1 MNCGFRKNSGR
12 VFCLLAVFAFL
23 AVAAPG
29 CSDGTTT
36 KEEGAGASPLPPS
49 VQKSNKNM
57 EDFMKSQNAA
67 KKR

>member
-1 MNCGFRKNSGR
+1 MSRGFRKNSGR
-12 VFCLLAVFAFL
+12 VFCLLAVFGLL
-23 AVAAPG
+23 AVAVPG
-29 CSDGTTT
+29 CSDATTS
-36 KEEGAGASPLPPS
+36 KEEGAGASPLPAN

>member
-1 MNCGFRKNSGR
+1 MSCGFRKNSGR
-12 VFCLLAVFAFL
+12 VVCLLAVLGLL

-29 CSDGTTT
+29 CSDATT
-36 KEEGAGASPLPPS
+36 KEGGASPVPAS

-57 EDFMKSQNAA
+57 EDFMKSQKAA